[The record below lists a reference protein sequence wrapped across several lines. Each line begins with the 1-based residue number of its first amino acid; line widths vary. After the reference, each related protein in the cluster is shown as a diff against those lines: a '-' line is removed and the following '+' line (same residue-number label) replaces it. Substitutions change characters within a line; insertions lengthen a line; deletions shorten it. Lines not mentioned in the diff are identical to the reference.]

1 MRTGSSRRASPSSAG
16 SHPVSARKGRP
27 QLAEH
32 DSDREDREPD
42 EKGVPF
48 DEEAA
53 WAAIVAGYGEEPPDP
68 PGAKPFKP
76 VEDLALLEPEAND
89 DPKEKPAKPL
99 GSSVSFAPGVG

>member
-1 MRTGSSRRASPSSAG
+1 MPSSAG

-48 DEEAA
+48 DEAAA
-53 WAAIVAGYGEEPPDP
+53 WAAIVEGYGAEPPDP
-68 PGAKPFKP
+68 PGAKPYKP
-76 VEDLALLEPEAND
+76 VEDLAL
-89 DPKEKPAKPL
+89 PAMEEDAADA
-99 GSSVSFAPGVG
+99 GGARGTAARATPGQLHLLRARGRPA